1 MKASK
6 KRGFTI
12 VELII
17 VIAVIAIL
25 AAVLIPTFSNLISRA
40 NESVDIQAARNMNTF
55 LATAK
60 YTSGVSSILDVYDV
74 FEESGFK
81 VENYSPLY
89 KGRHYY
95 YDIGYNQILYVDDN
109 RTVLYPE
116 EHKGLTNVGRNWCS
130 LSMETITV
138 KKPADGNYTEG
149 GNNNAKTIEATV
161 ATPEEYAYV
170 VDKYNNYTKNGG
182 TTSLTLKLKNDLDFM
197 GANCAIKEAKGTIT
211 IKGDG
216 SNPVTIKNIT
226 SNVELETD
234 AIRNAQGIK
243 AGYYSG
249 GLISKCTGTVNIE
262 NVVIENINVKTPT
275 AGQVGVVI
283 GVAQGASAKVTFKN
297 VTVKNCSVIGH
308 RDVGTLVGGA
318 QNGATVTLEGNV
330 NIENVKVKTTGGR
343 SALVIGKLNGASKI
357 VCPSANVIITNSA
370 LEVYKME
377 SLKQQFANTIGSWTE
392 KPSTIEGQTQ
402 YIRSL
407 KATDGSEGY
416 SVYGFRA
423 DALVLLE
430 QKVDEPYKYKVVTS
444 VDNLN
449 CAAA

>member
-130 LSMETITV
+130 LSMETMKTTMPNGEGSSYSNENNQITATV
-138 KKPADGNYTEG
+138 KS
-149 GNNNAKTIEATV
+149 
-161 ATPEEYAYV
+161 PEEYAYV
-170 VDKYNNYTKNGG
+170 IDQYNRSGSS
-182 TTSLTLKLKNDLDFM
+182 SLNLDLTLKNDLDFM
-197 GANCAIKEAKGTIT
+197 GANCAIKEAKGTVT
-211 IKGDG
+211 IKGEG

-226 SNVELETD
+226 SNVQLETD
-234 AIRNAQGIK
+234 TVRNDQNIK
-243 AGYYSG
+243 ADYYSG
-249 GLISKCTGTVNIE
+249 GLISKFTGTVLIE

-283 GVAQGASAKVTFKN
+283 GVAQGESAKVTFRN

-318 QNGATVTLEGNV
+318 QQKATVTLEGSV

-343 SALVIGKLNGASKI
+343 SALVVGKLNGGSKI
-357 VCPSANVIITNSA
+357 ESTADVKITNST

-392 KPSTIEGQTQ
+392 TPSTIEGQTQ

-430 QKVDEPYKYKVVTS
+430 QTGGKLYKVVTS
-444 VDNLN
+444 VTDLN
-449 CAAA
+449 AAAQ

>member
-60 YTSGVSSILDVYDV
+60 YTDGVNSILDVYDV
-74 FEESGFK
+74 FEDSGFK

-95 YDIGYNQILYVDDN
+95 YDIGYNQILYVDDGG
-109 RTVLYPE
+109 TVLYPE
-116 EHKGLTNVGRNWCS
+116 EHKGEQKGTRNWCS
-130 LSMETITV
+130 LSMQTMTTTEPKDNGSSYELKDNKITAIV
-138 KKPADGNYTEG
+138 KSA
-149 GNNNAKTIEATV
+149 
-161 ATPEEYAYV
+161 EEYAYV
-170 VDKYNNYTKNGG
+170 VDKYNKSGSS
-182 TTSLTLKLKNDLDFM
+182 SLNLDLTLKNDLDFM
-197 GANCAIKEAKGTIT
+197 GANCAIREAKGTVK
-211 IKGDG
+211 IKGEG

-249 GLISKCTGTVNIE
+249 GLISKCTGTVMIE

-275 AGQVGVVI
+275 AGAVGVVV
-283 GVAQGASAKVTFKN
+283 GVAQGANVTLSN

-308 RDVGTLVGGA
+308 RDVGSLVGAA
-318 QNGATVTLEGNV
+318 QNGAVVTLAGNV

-343 SALVIGKLNGASKI
+343 SALVIGKLNGSSKI
-357 VCPSANVIITNSA
+357 ASTADVKITNST

-377 SLKQQFANTIGSWTE
+377 SLKQQFANKTDGWDVKST
-392 KPSTIEGQTQ
+392 STIEGQTQ
-402 YIRSL
+402 YIYSL
-407 KATDGSEGY
+407 KATDGKQEY
-416 SVYGFRA
+416 SAYGFRA

-430 QKVDEPYKYKVVTS
+430 QTGGAPYKVVTS

-449 CAAA
+449 GAAAQ

>member
-60 YTSGVSSILDVYDV
+60 YTDGVNSILDVYDV
-74 FEESGFK
+74 FEGSGFK

-95 YDIGYNQILYVDDN
+95 YDIGYNQILYVDDGG
-109 RTVLYPE
+109 TVLYPE
-116 EHKGLTNVGRNWCS
+116 EHKGEQKGTRNWCS
-130 LSMETITV
+130 LSMQTMKTTIPNGEGSSYENKDNKITATV
-138 KKPADGNYTEG
+138 KSA
-149 GNNNAKTIEATV
+149 
-161 ATPEEYAYV
+161 EEYAYV
-170 VDKYNNYTKNGG
+170 VDKYNKAGS
-182 TTSLTLKLKNDLDFM
+182 SLLNLDLTLKNDLDFM
-197 GANCAIKEAKGTIT
+197 GANCAIKEAKGTVT
-211 IKGDG
+211 IKGENG
-216 SNPVTIKNIT
+216 KTVTIKNIT

-297 VTVKNCSVIGH
+297 VTIKNCSVIGH

-357 VCPSANVIITNSA
+357 VCPSANVRITNSA

-377 SLKQQFANTIGSWTE
+377 SLKQQFANAIGSWTE

-430 QKVDEPYKYKVVTS
+430 QKDGAPYKAVTS
-444 VDNLN
+444 ESGLN
-449 CAAA
+449 GAAAQ

>member
-60 YTSGVSSILDVYDV
+60 YTDGVNSILDVYDV
-74 FEESGFK
+74 FEGSGFK

-95 YDIGYNQILYVDDN
+95 YDIGYNQILYVDDGG
-109 RTVLYPE
+109 TVLYPE
-116 EHKGLTNVGRNWCS
+116 EHKGEQKGTRNWCS
-130 LSMETITV
+130 LSMQTMTTTEPKDNGSSYKQENNQITATV
-138 KKPADGNYTEG
+138 KSA
-149 GNNNAKTIEATV
+149 
-161 ATPEEYAYV
+161 EEYAYV
-170 VDKYNNYTKNGG
+170 VDKYNKSGSS
-182 TTSLTLKLKNDLDFM
+182 SLNLNLTLKNDLDFM
-197 GANCAIKEAKGTIT
+197 GANCAIKEAKGTVT
-211 IKGDG
+211 IKGEG

-275 AGQVGVVI
+275 AGAVGVVI
-283 GVAQGASAKVTFKN
+283 GVAQGANVNLSN

-308 RDVGTLVGGA
+308 RDVGSLVGAA
-318 QNGATVTLEGNV
+318 QNGAVVKLAGNV

-343 SALVIGKLNGASKI
+343 SALVIGKLNGSSKI
-357 VCPSANVIITNSA
+357 ESTADVKITNST

-377 SLKQQFANTIGSWTE
+377 SLKQQFANTTDGWEVKS
-392 KPSTIEGQTQ
+392 KSTIEGQTQ
-402 YIRSL
+402 YIYSL
-407 KATDGSEGY
+407 KATDGKQEY
-416 SVYGFRA
+416 SAYGFRA

-430 QKVDEPYKYKVVTS
+430 QKDAPYKVVTS

>member
-60 YTSGVSSILDVYDV
+60 YTDGVNSILDVYDV
-74 FEESGFK
+74 FEGSGFK

-95 YDIGYNQILYVDDN
+95 YDIGYNQILYVDDGG
-109 RTVLYPE
+109 TVLYPE
-116 EHKGLTNVGRNWCS
+116 EHKGEQKGTRNWCS
-130 LSMETITV
+130 LSMQTMTTTEPKDNGSSYELKDNKITATV
-138 KKPADGNYTEG
+138 KS
-149 GNNNAKTIEATV
+149 
-161 ATPEEYAYV
+161 PEEYAYV
-170 VDKYNNYTKNGG
+170 IDQYNRSGSS
-182 TTSLTLKLKNDLDFM
+182 SLNLDLTLKNDLDFM
-197 GANCAIKEAKGTIT
+197 GANCAIREAKGTVK
-211 IKGDG
+211 IKGEG

-226 SNVELETD
+226 SNVQLETD
-234 AIRNAQGIK
+234 TVRNDQNIK
-243 AGYYSG
+243 ADYYSG
-249 GLISKCTGTVNIE
+249 GLISKFTGTVLIE

-283 GVAQGASAKVTFKN
+283 GVAQGASAKVTFRN

-318 QNGATVTLEGNV
+318 QQGATVTLEGNV

-343 SALVIGKLNGASKI
+343 SAIVIGKLNGGSKI
-357 VCPSANVIITNSA
+357 VSTANVNITNST

-430 QKVDEPYKYKVVTS
+430 QTGGKLYKVVTS

-449 CAAA
+449 GAAAQ

>member
-60 YTSGVSSILDVYDV
+60 YTDGVNSILDVYDV
-74 FEESGFK
+74 FEDSGFK

-95 YDIGYNQILYVDDN
+95 YDIGYNQILYVDDGG
-109 RTVLYPE
+109 TVLYPE
-116 EHKGLTNVGRNWCS
+116 EHKGEQKGTRNWCS
-130 LSMETITV
+130 LSMETIKITEPKDNGSSYKQENNQITATV
-138 KKPADGNYTEG
+138 KS
-149 GNNNAKTIEATV
+149 
-161 ATPEEYAYV
+161 PEEYAYV
-170 VDKYNNYTKNGG
+170 IDQYNRSGSS
-182 TTSLTLKLKNDLDFM
+182 SLNLDLTLKNDLDFM
-197 GANCAIKEAKGTIT
+197 GANCAIKEAKGTVT
-211 IKGDG
+211 IKGEG

-226 SNVELETD
+226 SNVQLETD
-234 AIRNAQGIK
+234 TVRNDQNIK
-243 AGYYSG
+243 ADYYSG
-249 GLISKCTGTVNIE
+249 GLISKFTGTVLIE

-283 GVAQGASAKVTFKN
+283 GVAQGASAKVTFRN

-318 QNGATVTLEGNV
+318 QQGATVTLEGNV

-343 SALVIGKLNGASKI
+343 SALVIGKLNGGSKI
-357 VCPSANVIITNSA
+357 VSTADVNITNST

-430 QKVDEPYKYKVVTS
+430 QTGGKLYKVVTS

-449 CAAA
+449 DAAAQ

>member
-60 YTSGVSSILDVYDV
+60 YTDGVNSILDVYDV
-74 FEESGFK
+74 FEDSGFK

-95 YDIGYNQILYVDDN
+95 YDIGYNQILYVDDGG
-109 RTVLYPE
+109 TVLYPE
-116 EHKGLTNVGRNWCS
+116 EHKGEQKGTRNWCS
-130 LSMETITV
+130 LSMETMKITEPKDNGSSYKQENNQITATV
-138 KKPADGNYTEG
+138 KS
-149 GNNNAKTIEATV
+149 
-161 ATPEEYAYV
+161 PEEYAYV
-170 VDKYNNYTKNGG
+170 IDQYNRSGSS
-182 TTSLTLKLKNDLDFM
+182 SLNLDLTLKNDLDFM
-197 GANCAIKEAKGTIT
+197 GANCAIREAKGTVT
-211 IKGDG
+211 IKGEDN
-216 SNPVTIKNIT
+216 NPVTIKNIT
-226 SNVELETD
+226 SNVQLETD
-234 AIRNAQGIK
+234 TVRNDQNIK
-243 AGYYSG
+243 ADYYSG
-249 GLISKCTGTVNIE
+249 GLISKFTGTVLIE

-283 GVAQGASAKVTFKN
+283 GVAQGASAKVTFRN

-318 QNGATVTLEGNV
+318 QQGATVTLEGNV

-343 SALVIGKLNGASKI
+343 SAIVIGKLNGGSKI
-357 VCPSANVIITNSA
+357 VSTANVNITNST

-430 QKVDEPYKYKVVTS
+430 QTGGKLYKVVTS

-449 CAAA
+449 GAAAQ

>member
-60 YTSGVSSILDVYDV
+60 YTDGVNSILDVYDV
-74 FEESGFK
+74 FEGSGFK

-95 YDIGYNQILYVDDN
+95 YDIGYNQILYVDDGG
-109 RTVLYPE
+109 TVLYPE
-116 EHKGLTNVGRNWCS
+116 EHKGEQKGTRNWCS
-130 LSMETITV
+130 LSMETIKITEPKDNGSSYKQENNQITAKV
-138 KKPADGNYTEG
+138 KSA
-149 GNNNAKTIEATV
+149 
-161 ATPEEYAYV
+161 EEYAYV
-170 VDKYNNYTKNGG
+170 VDKYNKAGSS
-182 TTSLTLKLKNDLDFM
+182 SLNLDLTLKNDLDFM
-197 GANCAIKEAKGTIT
+197 GANCAIKEAKGTVT
-211 IKGDG
+211 IKGEDG
-216 SNPVTIKNIT
+216 KPVTIKNIT

-249 GLISKCTGTVNIE
+249 GLISKCTGTVIIE

-297 VTVKNCSVIGH
+297 VTIKNCSVIGH

-430 QKVDEPYKYKVVTS
+430 QKDGAPYKVVTS
-444 VDNLN
+444 ESGLN
-449 CAAA
+449 GAAAQ

>member
-60 YTSGVSSILDVYDV
+60 YTDGVNSILDVYDV
-74 FEESGFK
+74 FEGSGFK

-95 YDIGYNQILYVDDN
+95 YDIGYNQILYVDDGG
-109 RTVLYPE
+109 TVLYPE
-116 EHKGLTNVGRNWCS
+116 EHKGEQKGTRSWCS
-130 LSMETITV
+130 LSMQTMTTTEPKDNGSSYELKDNKITATV
-138 KKPADGNYTEG
+138 KS
-149 GNNNAKTIEATV
+149 
-161 ATPEEYAYV
+161 PEEYAYV
-170 VDKYNNYTKNGG
+170 VDKYNKSGSS
-182 TTSLTLKLKNDLDFM
+182 SLNLDLTLKNDLDFM
-197 GANCAIKEAKGTIT
+197 GANCAIREAKGTVT
-211 IKGDG
+211 IKGEG

-249 GLISKCTGTVNIE
+249 GLISKCTGTVMIE

-318 QNGATVTLEGNV
+318 QNGAIVTLEGNV

-343 SALVIGKLNGASKI
+343 SAIVIGKLNGASKI
-357 VCPSANVIITNSA
+357 VCPSANVKITNST

-377 SLKQQFANTIGSWTE
+377 SLKQQFANTTGSWTE

-430 QKVDEPYKYKVVTS
+430 QKDAPYKVVTS

-449 CAAA
+449 GAAAQ

>member
-60 YTSGVSSILDVYDV
+60 YTDGVNSILDVYDV
-74 FEESGFK
+74 FEGSGFK

-95 YDIGYNQILYVDDN
+95 YDIGYNKILYVDDGG
-109 RTVLYPE
+109 TVLYPE
-116 EHKGLTNVGRNWCS
+116 EHKGEQKGTRNWCS
-130 LSMETITV
+130 LSMETIT
-138 KKPADGNYTEG
+138 KKQPTGENYKEDE
-149 GNNNAKTIEATV
+149 NAKTITAKV
-161 ATPEEYAYV
+161 STPEEYAYV
-170 VDKYNNYTKNGG
+170 VDKYNNYVKNGKSS
-182 TTSLTLKLKNDLDFM
+182 SLTLTLTNDLDFM
-197 GANCAIKEAKGTIT
+197 GANCAIRETKGTVT
-211 IKGDG
+211 IKGEG

-249 GLISKCTGTVNIE
+249 GLISKCTGTVIIE

-297 VTVKNCSVIGH
+297 VTIKNCSVIGH

-357 VCPSANVIITNSA
+357 VCPNANVKITNSA

-430 QKVDEPYKYKVVTS
+430 QKDGAPYKVVTS
-444 VDNLN
+444 ESGLN
-449 CAAA
+449 GAAAQ

>member
-60 YTSGVSSILDVYDV
+60 YTDGVNSILDVYDV
-74 FEESGFK
+74 FEGSGFK

-95 YDIGYNQILYVDDN
+95 YDIGYNQILYVDDGG
-109 RTVLYPE
+109 TVLYPE
-116 EHKGLTNVGRNWCS
+116 EHKGEQKGTRNWCS
-130 LSMETITV
+130 LSMQTMTTTEPKDNGSSYKQENNQITAKV
-138 KKPADGNYTEG
+138 KSA
-149 GNNNAKTIEATV
+149 
-161 ATPEEYAYV
+161 EEYAYV
-170 VDKYNNYTKNGG
+170 VDKYNKSGSS
-182 TTSLTLKLKNDLDFM
+182 SLNLDLTLKNDLDFM
-197 GANCAIKEAKGTIT
+197 GANCAIKEAKGTVT
-211 IKGDG
+211 IKSEG

-275 AGQVGVVI
+275 AGAVGVVI
-283 GVAQGASAKVTFKN
+283 GVAQGANVTLSN

-308 RDVGTLVGGA
+308 RDVGSLVGAA
-318 QNGATVTLEGNV
+318 QNGAVVKLAGNV

-357 VCPSANVIITNSA
+357 VCPSANVKITNSA

-377 SLKQQFANTIGSWTE
+377 SLKQQFANKTDGWNPQST
-392 KPSTIEGQTQ
+392 STIEGQTQ
-402 YIRSL
+402 YIYSL
-407 KATDGSEGY
+407 KATDGKQEY
-416 SVYGFRA
+416 SAYGFRA

-430 QKVDEPYKYKVVTS
+430 QKDGAPYKVVTS

-449 CAAA
+449 DAAAQ

>member
-60 YTSGVSSILDVYDV
+60 YTDGVNSILDVYDV
-74 FEESGFK
+74 FEGSGFK

-95 YDIGYNQILYVDDN
+95 YDIGYNQILYVDDGG
-109 RTVLYPE
+109 TVLYPE
-116 EHKGLTNVGRNWCS
+116 EHKGEQKGSRNWCS
-130 LSMETITV
+130 LSMETIT
-138 KKPADGNYTEG
+138 KKQPTGENYKEDE
-149 GNNNAKTIEATV
+149 NAKTITAKV
-161 ATPEEYAYV
+161 STPEEYAYV
-170 VDKYNNYTKNGG
+170 VDKYNNYVKNGKSS
-182 TTSLTLKLKNDLDFM
+182 SLTLTLTNDLDFM

-283 GVAQGASAKVTFKN
+283 GVAQGASAKVTFRN
-297 VTVKNCSVIGH
+297 VTIKNCSVIGH

-357 VCPSANVIITNSA
+357 VCPSANVMITNSA

-430 QKVDEPYKYKVVTS
+430 QKDGAPYKVVTS

-449 CAAA
+449 CTAAQ

>member
-1 MKASK
+1 MSK
-6 KRGFTI
+6 R
-12 VELII
+12 EP
-17 VIAVIAIL
+17 AI
-25 AAVLIPTFSNLISRA
+25 
-40 NESVDIQAARNMNTF
+40 
-55 LATAK
+55 
-60 YTSGVSSILDVYDV
+60 
-74 FEESGFK
+74 
-81 VENYSPLY
+81 
-89 KGRHYY
+89 
-95 YDIGYNQILYVDDN
+95 
-109 RTVLYPE
+109 
-116 EHKGLTNVGRNWCS
+116 
-130 LSMETITV
+130 
-138 KKPADGNYTEG
+138 GNYTEG

-249 GLISKCTGTVNIE
+249 GLISWCNSSVLIE

-283 GVAQGASAKVTFKN
+283 GVAQGASAKVTFRN

-318 QNGATVTLEGNV
+318 QQGATVTLEGNV

-343 SALVIGKLNGASKI
+343 SALVIGKLNGSSKI
-357 VCPSANVIITNSA
+357 ESTADVKITNST

-430 QKVDEPYKYKVVTS
+430 QKDGAPYKVVTS

-449 CAAA
+449 CTAAQ

>member
-95 YDIGYNQILYVDDN
+95 YDIGYNQILYVDDGG
-109 RTVLYPE
+109 TVLYPE
-116 EHKGLTNVGRNWCS
+116 EHKGEQKGTRNWCS
-130 LSMETITV
+130 LSMETTTV

-182 TTSLTLKLKNDLDFM
+182 TTSLTLRLKNDLDFM
-197 GANCAIKEAKGTIT
+197 GANCAIKEAKGPIT

-249 GLISKCTGTVNIE
+249 GLISWCNSSVLIE

-283 GVAQGASAKVTFKN
+283 GVAQGASAKVTFRN

-318 QNGATVTLEGNV
+318 QQGATVTLEGNV

-343 SALVIGKLNGASKI
+343 SALVIGKLNGSSKI
-357 VCPSANVIITNSA
+357 ESTADVKITNST
-370 LEVYKME
+370 LEVYKMA
-377 SLKQQFANTIGSWTE
+377 SLKQQFANKIDGWNPQST
-392 KPSTIEGQTQ
+392 STIEGQTQ
-402 YIRSL
+402 YIYSL

-416 SVYGFRA
+416 SAYGFRA

-430 QKVDEPYKYKVVTS
+430 QKDAPYKVVTS

-449 CAAA
+449 GAAAQ

>member
-60 YTSGVSSILDVYDV
+60 YTDGVNSILDVYDV
-74 FEESGFK
+74 FEGSGFK

-95 YDIGYNQILYVDDN
+95 YDIGYNQILYVDDGG
-109 RTVLYPE
+109 TVLYPE
-116 EHKGLTNVGRNWCS
+116 EHKGEQKGTRNWCS
-130 LSMETITV
+130 LSMQTMTITEP
-138 KKPADGNYTEG
+138 KDNGSSWNQD
-149 GNNNAKTIEATV
+149 NNQITATV
-161 ATPEEYAYV
+161 KSAEEYAYV
-170 VDKYNNYTKNGG
+170 VDKYNKSGSS
-182 TTSLTLKLKNDLDFM
+182 SLNLDLTLKNDLDFM
-197 GANCAIKEAKGTIT
+197 GANCAIKQAKGTVT
-211 IKGDG
+211 IKGED
-216 SNPVTIKNIT
+216 SNHPVTIKNIT

-249 GLISKCTGTVNIE
+249 GLIAKCENATVSIK

-275 AGQVGVVI
+275 AGAVGVVI
-283 GVAQGASAKVTFKN
+283 GVAQTSNVTFSN

-308 RDVGTLVGGA
+308 RDVGSLVGAA

-343 SALVIGKLNGASKI
+343 SALVIGKLNGGSKI
-357 VCPSANVIITNSA
+357 ESTADVKITNSA

-377 SLKQQFANTIGSWTE
+377 SLKQQFANTTDGWEVKS
-392 KPSTIEGQTQ
+392 KSTIEGQTQ
-402 YIRSL
+402 YIYSL
-407 KATDGSEGY
+407 KATDGKQEY
-416 SVYGFRA
+416 SAYGFRA

>member
-60 YTSGVSSILDVYDV
+60 YTDGVNSILDVYDV
-74 FEESGFK
+74 FEDSGFK

-95 YDIGYNQILYVDDN
+95 YDIGYNQILYVDDGG
-109 RTVLYPE
+109 TVLYPE
-116 EHKGLTNVGRNWCS
+116 EHKGEQKGTRNWCS
-130 LSMETITV
+130 LSMETIT
-138 KKPADGNYTEG
+138 KKQPAGENYKEDES
-149 GNNNAKTIEATV
+149 AKTIAAKV
-161 ATPEEYAYV
+161 STPEEYAYV
-170 VDKYNNYTKNGG
+170 VDKYNNYVKNGKSS
-182 TTSLTLKLKNDLDFM
+182 SLTLTLTKDLDFM
-197 GANCAIKEAKGTIT
+197 GANCAIKEVAKGTTVT
-211 IKGDG
+211 IKGED

-249 GLISKCTGTVNIE
+249 GLISKCTGTVMIE

-275 AGQVGVVI
+275 AGAVGVVV
-283 GVAQGASAKVTFKN
+283 GVAQGANVTLSN

-308 RDVGTLVGGA
+308 RDVGSLVGAA
-318 QNGATVTLEGNV
+318 QNGAVVTLAGNV

-343 SALVIGKLNGASKI
+343 SALVIGKLNGSSKI
-357 VCPSANVIITNSA
+357 VSTADVKITNST

-377 SLKQQFANTIGSWTE
+377 SLKQQFANKTDGWDVKST
-392 KPSTIEGQTQ
+392 STIEGQTQ
-402 YIRSL
+402 YIYSL
-407 KATDGSEGY
+407 KATDGKQEY
-416 SVYGFRA
+416 SAYGFRA

-430 QKVDEPYKYKVVTS
+430 QTGGAPYKVVTS
-444 VDNLN
+444 ETGLN
-449 CAAA
+449 GAAAQ

>member
-60 YTSGVSSILDVYDV
+60 YTDGVNSILDVYDV
-74 FEESGFK
+74 FEGSGFK

-95 YDIGYNQILYVDDN
+95 YDIGYNQILYVDDGG
-109 RTVLYPE
+109 TVLYPE
-116 EHKGLTNVGRNWCS
+116 EHKGEQKGSRNWCS
-130 LSMETITV
+130 LSMETIT
-138 KKPADGNYTEG
+138 KKQPTGENYKEDE
-149 GNNNAKTIEATV
+149 NAKTITAKV
-161 ATPEEYAYV
+161 STPEEYAYV
-170 VDKYNNYTKNGG
+170 LDKYNNYVKNGKSS
-182 TTSLTLKLKNDLDFM
+182 SLTLTLTNDLDFM
-197 GANCAIKEAKGTIT
+197 GANCAIREAKGTVT
-211 IKGDG
+211 IKGEG

-249 GLISKCTGTVNIE
+249 GLIAKCENATVSIE
-262 NVVIENINVKTPT
+262 NVVIENINVKTPK
-275 AGQVGVVI
+275 AGAVGVVI
-283 GVAQGASAKVTFKN
+283 GVAQKSNVTFSN

-308 RDVGTLVGGA
+308 RDVGSLVGAA
-318 QNGATVTLEGNV
+318 QNGAVVKLVGNV

-357 VCPSANVIITNSA
+357 VCPSANVMITNSA

-377 SLKQQFANTIGSWTE
+377 SLKQQFANKIDGWNPQST
-392 KPSTIEGQTQ
+392 STIEGQTQ
-402 YIRSL
+402 YIYSL
-407 KATDGSEGY
+407 KATDGKQEY
-416 SVYGFRA
+416 SAYGFRA

-430 QKVDEPYKYKVVTS
+430 QKDGAPYKVVTS

-449 CAAA
+449 DAAAQ

>member
-60 YTSGVSSILDVYDV
+60 YTDGVNSILDVYDI
-74 FEESGFK
+74 FEGSGFK

-95 YDIGYNQILYVDDN
+95 YDIGYNQILYVDDGG
-109 RTVLYPE
+109 TVLYPE
-116 EHKGLTNVGRNWCS
+116 EHKGEQKGTRNWCS

-138 KKPADGNYTEG
+138 KKTADGNYTEG

-343 SALVIGKLNGASKI
+343 SALVIGKLNGSSKI
-357 VCPSANVIITNSA
+357 ESTADVKITNST

-430 QKVDEPYKYKVVTS
+430 QKDGAPYKVVTS

-449 CAAA
+449 CTAAQ

>member
-1 MKASK
+1 
-6 KRGFTI
+6 
-12 VELII
+12 
-17 VIAVIAIL
+17 
-25 AAVLIPTFSNLISRA
+25 
-40 NESVDIQAARNMNTF
+40 MNTF

-60 YTSGVSSILDVYDV
+60 YTDGVNSILDVYDV
-74 FEESGFK
+74 FEGSGFK

-95 YDIGYNQILYVDDN
+95 YDIGYNQILYVDDGG
-109 RTVLYPE
+109 TVLYPE
-116 EHKGLTNVGRNWCS
+116 EHKGEQKGIRNWCS
-130 LSMETITV
+130 LSMQTMTTTEPKDNGSSYKQENNQITATV
-138 KKPADGNYTEG
+138 KSA
-149 GNNNAKTIEATV
+149 
-161 ATPEEYAYV
+161 EEYAYV
-170 VDKYNNYTKNGG
+170 VDKYNKSGSS
-182 TTSLTLKLKNDLDFM
+182 SLNLDLTLKNDLDFM

-211 IKGDG
+211 IKGEDG
-216 SNPVTIKNIT
+216 KPVTIKNIT

-249 GLISKCTGTVNIE
+249 GLISKCTGTVIIE

-297 VTVKNCSVIGH
+297 VTIKNCSVIGH

-370 LEVYKME
+370 LEVYRWNRLNNNLPIQ
-377 SLKQQFANTIGSWTE
+377 SAVGLKSRQLSKGKHSTFA
-392 KPSTIEGQTQ
+392 
-402 YIRSL
+402 
-407 KATDGSEGY
+407 
-416 SVYGFRA
+416 V
-423 DALVLLE
+423 
-430 QKVDEPYKYKVVTS
+430 
-444 VDNLN
+444 
-449 CAAA
+449 

>member
-60 YTSGVSSILDVYDV
+60 YTDGVNSILDVYDV
-74 FEESGFK
+74 FEGSGFK

-95 YDIGYNQILYVDDN
+95 YDIGYNQILYVDDGG
-109 RTVLYPE
+109 TVLYPE
-116 EHKGLTNVGRNWCS
+116 EHKGEQKGARSWCS

-297 VTVKNCSVIGH
+297 VTIKNCSVIGH

-430 QKVDEPYKYKVVTS
+430 QKDGAPYKVVTS

-449 CAAA
+449 GAAAQ

>member
-1 MKASK
+1 M
-6 KRGFTI
+6 
-12 VELII
+12 
-17 VIAVIAIL
+17 
-25 AAVLIPTFSNLISRA
+25 
-40 NESVDIQAARNMNTF
+40 
-55 LATAK
+55 
-60 YTSGVSSILDVYDV
+60 
-74 FEESGFK
+74 
-81 VENYSPLY
+81 
-89 KGRHYY
+89 
-95 YDIGYNQILYVDDN
+95 
-109 RTVLYPE
+109 
-116 EHKGLTNVGRNWCS
+116 
-130 LSMETITV
+130 
-138 KKPADGNYTEG
+138 
-149 GNNNAKTIEATV
+149 
-161 ATPEEYAYV
+161 
-170 VDKYNNYTKNGG
+170 
-182 TTSLTLKLKNDLDFM
+182 
-197 GANCAIKEAKGTIT
+197 
-211 IKGDG
+211 
-216 SNPVTIKNIT
+216 
-226 SNVELETD
+226 ELETD

-357 VCPSANVIITNSA
+357 VCPSANVKITNSA

-377 SLKQQFANTIGSWTE
+377 SLKQQFANTTDGWEVKS
-392 KPSTIEGQTQ
+392 KSTIEGQTQ
-402 YIRSL
+402 YIYSL
-407 KATDGSEGY
+407 KATDGKQEY
-416 SVYGFRA
+416 SAYGFRA

-430 QKVDEPYKYKVVTS
+430 QKDGAPYKVVTS

-449 CAAA
+449 GAAAQ

>member
-60 YTSGVSSILDVYDV
+60 YTDGVNSILDVYDV
-74 FEESGFK
+74 FEDSGFK

-95 YDIGYNQILYVDDN
+95 YDIGYNQILYVDDGG
-109 RTVLYPE
+109 TVLYPE
-116 EHKGLTNVGRNWCS
+116 EHKGEQKGTRNWCS
-130 LSMETITV
+130 LSMETMKVTEPKDDGSSYLQENNQITATV
-138 KKPADGNYTEG
+138 KSA
-149 GNNNAKTIEATV
+149 
-161 ATPEEYAYV
+161 EEYAYV
-170 VDKYNNYTKNGG
+170 VDKYNKSGSS
-182 TTSLTLKLKNDLDFM
+182 SLNLDLTLKNDLDFM
-197 GANCAIKEAKGTIT
+197 GANCAIREAKGTVK
-211 IKGDG
+211 IKGEG

-249 GLISKCTGTVNIE
+249 GLISKCTGTVMIE

-283 GVAQGASAKVTFKN
+283 GVAQGASAKVTFRN

-308 RDVGTLVGGA
+308 RDVGTLVGAA
-318 QNGATVTLEGNV
+318 QNGAVVKLTGNV

-343 SALVIGKLNGASKI
+343 SALVIGKLNGRSNI
-357 VCPSANVIITNSA
+357 ESTANVNITNST

-377 SLKQQFANTIGSWTE
+377 SLKQQFANKTDGWDVKST
-392 KPSTIEGQTQ
+392 STIEGQTQ
-402 YIRSL
+402 YIYSL
-407 KATDGSEGY
+407 KATDGKPEY
-416 SVYGFRA
+416 SAYGFRA

-430 QKVDEPYKYKVVTS
+430 QTGGKLYKVVTS

-449 CAAA
+449 DAAAQ

>member
-12 VELII
+12 IELVI
-17 VIAVIAIL
+17 VIAVVAIL
-25 AAVLIPTFSNLISRA
+25 AAVLIPTFANIIQRA

-60 YTSGVSSILDVYDV
+60 YTDGVNSILDVYDV
-74 FEESGFK
+74 FEDSGFK

-109 RTVLYPE
+109 GTVIFPE
-116 EHKGLTNVGRNWCS
+116 EHKGEVRGNRSWCS
-130 LSMETITV
+130 LSMETT
-138 KKPADGNYTEG
+138 KTTKPADANYTES
-149 GNNNAKTIEATV
+149 GNGSAKTITATV

-170 VDKYNNYTKNGG
+170 VDKYNKDGAS
-182 TTSLTLKLKNDLDFM
+182 SLTLTLKNDLDFM
-197 GANCAIKEAKGTIT
+197 GANCALKETKGTVT
-211 IKGDG
+211 IKGEG

-226 SNVELETD
+226 SNVELETEE
-234 AIRNAQGIK
+234 IRNAQGIK
-243 AGYYSG
+243 ADYYSG
-249 GLISKCTGTVNIE
+249 GLISKCTGTVVIE
-262 NVVIENINVKTPT
+262 NVIIENINVKTPT

-283 GVAQGASAKVTFKN
+283 GVAQGAKVTFRN

-308 RDVGTLVGGA
+308 RDVGALIGGA
-318 QNGATVTLEGNV
+318 QNNAVVTLEGNV
-330 NIENVKVKTTGGR
+330 KIENVKVKTTGGR

-357 VCPSANVIITNSA
+357 ASTADVKITNST

-377 SLKQQFANTIGSWTE
+377 SLKQQFAKTTDGWTE
-392 KPSTIEGQTQ
+392 TPSTIEGQTQ

-430 QKVDEPYKYKVVTS
+430 QKDAPYKVVTS
-444 VDNLN
+444 VSGLN
-449 CAAA
+449 GAAAQ

>member
-60 YTSGVSSILDVYDV
+60 YTDGVNSILDVYDV
-74 FEESGFK
+74 FEGSGFK

-95 YDIGYNQILYVDDN
+95 YDIGYNQILYVDDGG
-109 RTVLYPE
+109 TVLYPE
-116 EHKGLTNVGRNWCS
+116 EHKGEQKGTRNWCS
-130 LSMETITV
+130 LSMETIT
-138 KKPADGNYTEG
+138 KKQPTGENYKEDE
-149 GNNNAKTIEATV
+149 NAKTITAKV
-161 ATPEEYAYV
+161 STPEEYAYV
-170 VDKYNNYTKNGG
+170 VDKYNNYVKNGKSS
-182 TTSLTLKLKNDLDFM
+182 SLTLTLTNDLDFM
-197 GANCAIKEAKGTIT
+197 GANCAIKEAKGPIT
-211 IKGDG
+211 IKGEG

-226 SNVELETD
+226 SNVQLETD
-234 AIRNAQGIK
+234 TVRNDQNIK
-243 AGYYSG
+243 ADYYSG
-249 GLISKCTGTVNIE
+249 GLISWCNSSVLIE

-297 VTVKNCSVIGH
+297 VTIKNCSVIGH

-318 QNGATVTLEGNV
+318 QQGATVTLEGNV

-343 SALVIGKLNGASKI
+343 SALVVGKLNGGSKI
-357 VCPSANVIITNSA
+357 KSTADVKITNST

-377 SLKQQFANTIGSWTE
+377 SLKQQFANTTDGWNPKST
-392 KPSTIEGQTQ
+392 STIEGQTQ
-402 YIRSL
+402 YIYSL
-407 KATDGSEGY
+407 KATDGKQDY
-416 SVYGFRA
+416 SAYGFRA

-430 QKVDEPYKYKVVTS
+430 QKDAPYRVVTS

-449 CAAA
+449 CSCTII

>member
-60 YTSGVSSILDVYDV
+60 YTDGVNSILDVYDV
-74 FEESGFK
+74 FEGSGFK

-95 YDIGYNQILYVDDN
+95 YDIGYNQILYVDDGG
-109 RTVLYPE
+109 TVLYPE
-116 EHKGLTNVGRNWCS
+116 EHKGEQKGTRNWCS
-130 LSMETITV
+130 LSMETMKTTMPNGEGSSYSNENNQITATV
-138 KKPADGNYTEG
+138 KS
-149 GNNNAKTIEATV
+149 
-161 ATPEEYAYV
+161 PEEYAYV
-170 VDKYNNYTKNGG
+170 IDQYNRSGSS
-182 TTSLTLKLKNDLDFM
+182 SLNLDLTLKNDLDFM
-197 GANCAIKEAKGTIT
+197 GANCAIKEAKGTVT
-211 IKGDG
+211 IKGEG

-226 SNVELETD
+226 SNVQLETD
-234 AIRNAQGIK
+234 TVRNDQNIK
-243 AGYYSG
+243 ADYYSG
-249 GLISKCTGTVNIE
+249 GLISKFTGTVLIE

-283 GVAQGASAKVTFKN
+283 GVAQGASAKVTFRN

-318 QNGATVTLEGNV
+318 QQSATVTLEGSV

-343 SALVIGKLNGASKI
+343 SALVVGKLNGGSKI
-357 VCPSANVIITNSA
+357 ESTADVKITNST

-392 KPSTIEGQTQ
+392 TPSTIEGQTQ

-430 QKVDEPYKYKVVTS
+430 QTGGKLYKVVTS
-444 VDNLN
+444 VTDLN
-449 CAAA
+449 AAAQ

>member
-60 YTSGVSSILDVYDV
+60 YTDGVNSILDVYDI
-74 FEESGFK
+74 FEGSGFK

-95 YDIGYNQILYVDDN
+95 YDIGYNQILYVDDGG
-109 RTVLYPE
+109 TVLYPE
-116 EHKGLTNVGRNWCS
+116 EHKGEQKGSRNWCS
-130 LSMETITV
+130 LSMETTTV

-197 GANCAIKEAKGTIT
+197 GANCAIREAKGTVT

-343 SALVIGKLNGASKI
+343 SALVIGKLNGSSKI
-357 VCPSANVIITNSA
+357 ESTADVKITNST

-430 QKVDEPYKYKVVTS
+430 QKDGAPYKVVTS

-449 CAAA
+449 CTAAQ

>member
-12 VELII
+12 IELVI
-17 VIAVIAIL
+17 VIAVVAIL
-25 AAVLIPTFSNLISRA
+25 AAVLIPTFANIIQRA

-60 YTSGVSSILDVYDV
+60 YTDGVNSILDVYDV
-74 FEESGFK
+74 FEDSGFK

-95 YDIGYNQILYVDDN
+95 YDIGYNQILYVGDDGK
-109 RTVLYPE
+109 VIFPE
-116 EHKGLTNVGRNWCS
+116 EHKGEERGNRSWCS
-130 LSMETITV
+130 LSMEPTTL
-138 KKPADGNYTEG
+138 KQPEGDNYKESGNG
-149 GNNNAKTIEATV
+149 SAKTITATV

-170 VDKYNNYTKNGG
+170 VDKYNKDGG
-182 TTSLTLKLKNDLDFM
+182 AASLTLTLKNDLDFM
-197 GANCAIKEAKGTIT
+197 GANCALKETKGTVT
-211 IKGDG
+211 IKGEG

-226 SNVELETD
+226 SNVELETEE
-234 AIRNAQGIK
+234 IRNAQGIK
-243 AGYYSG
+243 ADYYSG
-249 GLISKCTGTVNIE
+249 GLISKCTGTVVIE
-262 NVVIENINVKTPT
+262 NVIIENINVKTPT

-283 GVAQGASAKVTFKN
+283 GVAQGAKVTFRN

-308 RDVGTLVGGA
+308 RDVGALIGGA
-318 QNGATVTLEGNV
+318 QNNAVVTLEGNV
-330 NIENVKVKTTGGR
+330 KIENVKVKTTGGR

-357 VCPSANVIITNSA
+357 ASTADVKITNST

-377 SLKQQFANTIGSWTE
+377 SLKQQFAKTTDGWTE
-392 KPSTIEGQTQ
+392 TPSTIEGQTQ

-430 QKVDEPYKYKVVTS
+430 QKDAPYKVVTS
-444 VDNLN
+444 VSGLN
-449 CAAA
+449 GAAAQ